1 MSVLQEDK
9 EQPEKGEEEAKGVEM
24 EGDFEGDLFD
34 LPSDA
39 ENDDEEGEQ
48 GEDNEERLDQEM
60 GEVGQEGQVGFA
72 WADLRP
78 ASLPTCT
85 NDAAVIVFLAA
96 AMVITAVA
104 GCIPD
109 YTLDYVSVEAYFTRC
124 MACWCGMGVEALH
137 VQICAWG

>member
-1 MSVLQEDK
+1 MTPKGSSALQEDK
-9 EQPEKGEEEAKGVEM
+9 EEPQKGEEEAKGVEM

-48 GEDNEERLDQEM
+48 DEDDEQRLDQEM
-60 GEVGQEGQVGFA
+60 GDVGQEGQVGFA

-85 NDAAVIVFLAA
+85 DVAAVILLTA
-96 AMVITAVA
+96 AMVLTPAFKVKC
-104 GCIPD
+104 GD
-109 YTLDYVSVEAYFTRC
+109 VSV
-124 MACWCGMGVEALH
+124 
-137 VQICAWG
+137 